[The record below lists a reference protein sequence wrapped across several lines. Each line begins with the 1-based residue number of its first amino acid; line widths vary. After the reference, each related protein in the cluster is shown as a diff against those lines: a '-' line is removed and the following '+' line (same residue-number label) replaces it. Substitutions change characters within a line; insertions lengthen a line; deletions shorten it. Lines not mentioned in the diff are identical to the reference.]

1 MAKVFISYAKA
12 DYIGSDGN
20 IIPES
25 PVAKIVEAFKDAG
38 VPFWMDREGLGPG
51 ETFAERIS
59 RSILDCEV
67 LLFISSA
74 TANASEW
81 TLREISTAI
90 SNGKRIIPVR
100 IDGSPYD
107 RAVSFYLSSL
117 QYIDWY
123 DLGEKEALRR
133 IVGNI
138 LHPGFDSTSG
148 IEVGKLP
155 RLTSIILYAALVVL
169 TALYA
174 VLTYLFLWAKTLQSS
189 EVIGGLIGLTQEFT
203 LLLSI
208 YYVIRLLRRRHS
220 TFILPLLLV
229 GMCICAGGL
238 ALRIDL
244 VYCAAALFTG
254 WTGVFF
260 SCLVRSPRRKSFF
273 AQMSREQVMMK
284 VNDPENLL
292 IIYLIIK
299 TIVVVVGHYFESFM
313 NLAEFLLI
321 LRR

>member
-133 IVGNI
+133 ILGNI

-155 RLTSIILYAALVVL
+155 RLTSITLYAALVVL

-238 ALRIDL
+238 TLRIDL

-260 SCLVRSPRRKSFF
+260 ACLVRSPRRKSFF